1 MAARRAPSGITR
13 PAHEVLGGRVPRLL
27 PSINV
32 ALKSTYASEE
42 KGAEIE
48 EALDVLDKLVDRV
61 KVLYEQYFMGIQKQA
76 PAHLHN
82 DAERRIRDLAQMNI
96 RNTALR
102 YRLATIQQKYGAY
115 NTYWKRTLREIEA
128 GRYIR
133 NLQKVRRQAQL
144 TGEEIPEEILAK
156 MPKRMREAVV
166 RDRAQALAK
175 AAREGMLPDGAGFDD
190 DLGVPDDT
198 QPELRFPAV
207 REALAPGGAHRLDD
221 GLGDGPGDIADM
233 LTALADEALAAVES
247 RSPAPAAPRSV
258 GPTRPAGK
266 PGAAARRAPASDT
279 IPSPPPELEPDV
291 APAAAP
297 RATPPAVADRAGA
310 PPLRPPVPTG
320 PPPVRPGPPTAAPPL
335 RPPVPTGPPPV
346 RPVQATMP
354 PSTGRAT
361 PPTGTPPVRATPA
374 QGSAPPRPQPASG
387 AAWKPAP
394 AGSGAGASAPRTG
407 PSPIPGMSEA
417 DTRALYARYIKARQV
432 VGEKTDPMSYDKL
445 VRTLSSQAPK
455 ILEQHK
461 AAGVEFNVVIKDNK
475 VVLKAKPK

>member
-1 MAARRAPSGITR
+1 M
-13 PAHEVLGGRVPRLL
+13 
-27 PSINV
+27 

-247 RSPAPAAPRSV
+247 RSPAPAAPRSA

-297 RATPPAVADRAGA
+297 RATPSAVADRAGA

-320 PPPVRPGPPTAAPPL
+320 PPPVRPGPPTGAPPL

-354 PSTGRAT
+354 PPSPTGRAT

-374 QGSAPPRPQPASG
+374 QGSATPRPQGASG

-394 AGSGAGASAPRTG
+394 AGGGAGASPPRTG